1 MKLSKKNQGILCIL
15 SAAFFF
21 ALMNL
26 FVRLAGDIPTIQ
38 KSFFRNFVA
47 AVVAFIMLVK
57 SKEKISLKKEHIG
70 DLLLR
75 SIAGTI
81 GILCN
86 FYAVDHMNISDA
98 SMLNK
103 LSPFFAIIFSTFI
116 LKEMAS
122 RFDWSML
129 LIAFI
134 GAMFV
139 AKPSFHFSSLPALI
153 GLIGGLGAGIA
164 YTYVRKLGTKGV
176 RGPIIVFFFSAFS
189 CLATLPYIIFHYT
202 PMTGKQFGILLL
214 AGCAAAGGQL
224 SITAAYTKAPA
235 KEISVFDYSQIIFA
249 ALLGFVFLNQI
260 PDILSIIGYIII
272 VGAAI
277 LKWYHSNHV
286 IPKQKDCHIPQ

>member
-26 FVRLAGDIPTIQ
+26 LVRLAGDIPTIQ

-47 AVVAFIMLVK
+47 AVVAFIMLMK
-57 SKEKISLKKEHIG
+57 SKEKIALKKEHIG

-75 SIAGTI
+75 STAGTI

-139 AKPSFHFSSLPALI
+139 AKPSFQFSSLPALI

-164 YTYVRKLGTKGV
+164 YTYVRKLGTRGV

-189 CLATLPYIIFHYT
+189 CLVTLPYIIFHYA

-214 AGCAAAGGQL
+214 AGCAAAGGQI

-272 VGAAI
+272 IGAAI
-277 LKWYHSNHV
+277 LKWYHSNAFGTSA
-286 IPKQKDCHIPQ
+286 Q